1 MSLFDKLKLEELNK
15 VIHDL
20 SFNKHQSD
28 RKEIAHFCEHD
39 GISIRFT
46 RARSAWH
53 ALAPCALKPW
63 WLSLQP
69 MKKLHEKTHK
79 KQHNN
84 ATQ

>member
-1 MSLFDKLKLEELNK
+1 VSLFDKLKLEELNK

-28 RKEIAHFCEHD
+28 RKELAHFCVHD

-53 ALAPCALKPW
+53 ALSPSTLKPW
-63 WLSLQP
+63 RMSLQP
-69 MKKLHEKTHK
+69 MKKLHEKKHK
-79 KQHNN
+79 K
-84 ATQ
+84 TT